1 MQMELYDIKDYYK
14 EREVIEN
21 ELEDIIETEEIRI
34 VITDCDAEA
43 ELVKYWRKY
52 IVHIDSFV

>member
-1 MQMELYDIKDYYK
+1 MELYDIKDYYK

-34 VITDCDAEA
+34 VITDCDAEE

-52 IVHIDSFV
+52 IVHINSFV